1 MKKMTATTAA
11 ANAVIEVT
19 GKGWLK
25 FNDKLKD
32 GKRSLKVLGWTQKEY
47 EMAQYILDM
56 AGHETELV
64 EFAGNSYRFN
74 VCYKQMRLH
83 VKEAY

>member
-11 ANAVIEVT
+11 ANAVIAVT
-19 GKGWLK
+19 GNGWLK
-25 FNDKLKD
+25 YNDKLKD
-32 GKRSLKVLGWTQKEY
+32 GTRSLKVRGWTQKEY

-64 EFAGNSYRFN
+64 EFLSYSWRS
-74 VCYKQMRLH
+74 YGSYTQMRLH